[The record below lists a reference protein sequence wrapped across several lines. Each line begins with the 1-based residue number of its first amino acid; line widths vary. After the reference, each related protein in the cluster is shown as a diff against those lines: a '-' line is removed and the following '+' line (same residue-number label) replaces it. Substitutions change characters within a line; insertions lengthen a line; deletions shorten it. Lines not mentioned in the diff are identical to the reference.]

1 VRPTSAR
8 VREALFSVLGQH
20 LEGLSVLD
28 AFGGSG
34 LLSFEAAS
42 RGAGPITV
50 VERNRRQVRSIER
63 QAAELGLELRVR
75 AADAA
80 IVLGQGTWDLVLL
93 DPPYADDPVAWLQR
107 AEGAANHA
115 LVLEHRAGVE
125 LPGRVG
131 ALGLVRAR
139 RYGDTGLAV
148 YRPLRSDTDGSSDG

>member
-1 VRPTSAR
+1 MRPTSAR

-63 QAAELGLELRVR
+63 QAAELGLELRE
-75 AADAA
+75 
-80 IVLGQGTWDLVLL
+80 LGQ
-93 DPPYADDPVAWLQR
+93 P
-107 AEGAANHA
+107 EAAA
-115 LVLEHRAGVE
+115 TR
-125 LPGRVG
+125 RV
-131 ALGLVRAR
+131 
-139 RYGDTGLAV
+139 
-148 YRPLRSDTDGSSDG
+148 